1 MSPEEG
7 CMSASASFSFW
18 RAVPHQRSQQVTDGG
33 EWESGPVDVERGLNE
48 EVKRRNASKEVR
60 LNA

>member
-1 MSPEEG
+1 
-7 CMSASASFSFW
+7 MSASASFSFW